1 MKARFLATI
10 PLTVAA
16 LASLTFTTGC
26 RHENPDR
33 RICVIAGDYPAD
45 AMAFADSVA
54 TGNSGNG
61 NHVRNTPLSTDTLI
75 FIAGNAVEGLT
86 DAVADSL
93 TEAYLNGAA
102 LIVVEPHSGEW
113 LQLWR
118 RMLNCYDNSST
129 EVTSGRDS
137 DATGNIEAMRN
148 EMIDVEGY
156 TGREPMF
163 RAKIADAIG
172 IRGNDFYYL
181 NDGFD
186 SRGLARWLSGDKN

>member
-1 MKARFLATI
+1 MKARILATL
-10 PLTVAA
+10 PLSIAA
-16 LASLTFTTGC
+16 LASLMFATGC

-33 RICVIAGDYPAD
+33 RICVITGDYPAD
-45 AMAFADSVA
+45 AIAFADSVA
-54 TGNSGNG
+54 SGNNG
-61 NHVRNTPLSTDTLI
+61 DCNSVRNTPLSTDTLI

-102 LIVVEPHSGEW
+102 LVVVEPHSGEW

-118 RMLNCYDNSST
+118 RMLNRYDNSAP
-129 EVTSGRDS
+129 EVAMGRDS
-137 DATGNIEAMRN
+137 EATGNIEAMRN

-186 SRGLARWLSGDKN
+186 SDRLLEWLSGGKK